1 MNEIGESEAS
11 KESYYMITLR
21 EAPSGKP
28 TITAA
33 QNASSTAIYLA
44 WQPPHLATLHGEFLG
59 KTGLHSRGG
68 EGVTSL
74 LFYTGSPLVRL
85 VFILGKGKG

>member
-1 MNEIGESEAS
+1 VNEIGESAAS

-33 QNASSTAIYLA
+33 QNASSTALYLA
-44 WQPPHLATLHGEFLG
+44 WQPPHLSTLHGEFLG
-59 KTGLHSRGG
+59 ECTPGNRTLGM
-68 EGVTSL
+68 
-74 LFYTGSPLVRL
+74 LFASEL
-85 VFILGKGKG
+85 